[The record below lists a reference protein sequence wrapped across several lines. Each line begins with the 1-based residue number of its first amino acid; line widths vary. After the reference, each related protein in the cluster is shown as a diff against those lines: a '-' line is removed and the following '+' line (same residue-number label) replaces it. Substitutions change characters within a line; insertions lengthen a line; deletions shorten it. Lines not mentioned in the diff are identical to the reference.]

1 MLALYAGSRS
11 VEPGFPD
18 RIAASLGLFAQIAA
32 PVWREEYST
41 LAALPPVDRLPPRGL
56 RAKHPPQWR
65 RWQPTRAASG
75 RIVLFHGWFDNCA
88 AIAAELRVDGT
99 DPAAVYGAAVDRWE
113 DDADDRLLGHYC
125 TIVHDPRTRSA
136 RLARSALRAPPLHYF
151 HETNAIGVSSVVRT
165 LELMGLERRI
175 NPRKMADA
183 LYFNPTEDEDFLIGS
198 WRVGLGHVVHLA
210 PGRQRKHCFFDPL
223 AQPHGTNR
231 GKAEDLVAEVDHLL
245 EEAAAVSVAGSRA
258 PGIQLSAGLD
268 SSNVAARVLRVLP
281 PGRRLKSFTNIP
293 TAGCTQT
300 EVPFLCLNERAGVE
314 AFAALHPRLE
324 PHFVDNEGIQFDHR
338 LETMFQAMGTAQSC
352 LPMNFRF
359 HGLFQAARD
368 EGCDIVLSS
377 DLGETTFSSWG
388 DWGYSEYFRRL
399 RWGQLYRALAAD
411 DIGGRPM
418 HRRFLSRAVVP
429 LLPDKWWK
437 LMRGLMGK
445 DTRPLNV
452 RIAGLR
458 ESALSG
464 DDTIARAR
472 AAGMSFDRDHYATRQ
487 QLRIDQLARGDIE
500 SSDYQQGLEQL
511 YEVRL
516 RDVPAYR
523 PLFSFC
529 TSLPT
534 EMFMRDGTMRWL
546 ARELGRGEMSETQ
559 RTSRT
564 IGIQYSDWHALL
576 TPRVPEMRA
585 AIKAARANPAL
596 DRFIDF
602 DVLDRTL
609 DNWPEQSSLDDAV
622 YFPCAFTLPRALAM
636 VRYVEFMTGRN
647 HISAIEANADAVDRS
662 GRASQ
667 HSRVPA

>member
-1 MLALYAGSRS
+1 MLALYAGPRFA
-11 VEPGFPD
+11 EPGSPNK
-18 RIAASLGLFAQIAA
+18 IAASLGLFAQIAA
-32 PVWREEYST
+32 PVWREQNST
-41 LAALPPVDRLPPRGL
+41 FVALPAVDRLPPRHL
-56 RAKHPPQWR
+56 RARQFPQWR
-65 RWQPTRAASG
+65 QWQPARAPSG
-75 RIVLFHGWFDNCA
+75 RLVLFHGWFDNCA
-88 AIAAELRVDGT
+88 AIAAELGMGSA

-125 TIVHDPRTRSA
+125 TIAHDPQTRSA

-151 HETNAIGVSSVVRT
+151 HAADAIGVSSVVRT
-165 LELMGLERRI
+165 LELMGLERQI
-175 NPRKMADA
+175 NPRKLADA
-183 LYFNPTEDEDFLIGS
+183 LYFNPTEDEDFLVGS
-198 WRVGLGHVVHLA
+198 WRVGLGQVVHLA
-210 PGRQRKHCFFDPL
+210 PGQRRTHRFFDPL
-223 AQPHGTNR
+223 SQPHGTNQ
-231 GKAEDLVAEVDHLL
+231 GKAADLVGEADRLL
-245 EEAAAVSVAGSRA
+245 EEAAAIAVQGSRA

-281 PGRRLKSFTNIP
+281 PGQRLKSFTNVP
-293 TAGCTQT
+293 TAACTQA

-314 AFAALHPRLE
+314 AFAALHPRLD
-324 PHFVDNEGIQFDHR
+324 PNFVDNEGIQFDHR
-338 LETMFQAMGTAQSC
+338 LETMFQAMGTGQSC

-368 EGCDIVLSS
+368 QGCDIVLSS

-388 DWGYSEYFRRL
+388 DWGYSEYFRRM
-399 RWGQLYRALAAD
+399 RWDQLYQALAAD
-411 DIGGRPM
+411 DIGQRPM
-418 HRRFLSRAVVP
+418 HRRFVSRALVP

-437 LMRGLMGK
+437 LLRKTMGK

-458 ESALSG
+458 ESALNA
-464 DDTIARAR
+464 DDVIGRAR

-523 PLFSFC
+523 PLYSFC

-546 ARELGRGEMSETQ
+546 ARELGRGEMPESQ
-559 RTSRT
+559 RTSKT

-585 AIKAARANPAL
+585 AVTAARTNPAL

-602 DVLDRTL
+602 DRLEQTL

-647 HISAIEANADAVDRS
+647 QAAAT
-662 GRASQ
+662 
-667 HSRVPA
+667 